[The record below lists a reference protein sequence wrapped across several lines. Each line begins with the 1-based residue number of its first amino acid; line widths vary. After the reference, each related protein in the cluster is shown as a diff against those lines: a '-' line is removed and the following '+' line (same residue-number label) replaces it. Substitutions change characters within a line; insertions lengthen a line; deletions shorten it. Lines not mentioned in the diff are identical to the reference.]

1 MKVIATIKY
10 TPSRNGYYVEH
21 GTQKEYFDSY
31 NQARKLGNDLLKE
44 SLVIEVVNHVLPEH
58 SQKTPV

>member
-1 MKVIATIKY
+1 MNVIATIKY

-31 NQARKLGNDLLKE
+31 NKARELANDLLKDN
-44 SLVIEVVNHVLPEH
+44 LVVEVVNLVQSEH
-58 SQKTPV
+58 SQKVPF